1 MIQVLLILAF
11 LVVLLAIV
19 FWPVT
24 LAIGGGIGLWWFL
37 KKKRKKTTEKFSQYS
52 NTSDLAKYYEI
63 LHLNAGATIEQVKE
77 QYRRFA
83 LMYHPDKNG
92 SRKKEAEQKF
102 IAVTS
107 AYEVIM
113 NQSS

>member
-1 MIQVLLILAF
+1 MIQVLLLLGF
-11 LVVLLAIV
+11 FVVLLAIV

-24 LAIGGGIGLWWFL
+24 LAIGGGITLWWFL
-37 KKKRKKTTEKFSQYS
+37 KKKRKKTEEFSQYT

-92 SRKKEAEQKF
+92 RRKKEAEQKF
-102 IAVTS
+102 IAVTN

>member
-24 LAIGGGIGLWWFL
+24 LAIGGGIALWWFL
-37 KKKRKKTTEKFSQYS
+37 KKKRKKTEEFSQYT

>member
-24 LAIGGGIGLWWFL
+24 LAIGGGIALVWFL
-37 KKKRKKTTEKFSQYS
+37 KKKRKKTENITQYYDA
-52 NTSDLAKYYEI
+52 SDLAKYYEI

-92 SRKKEAEQKF
+92 RRKNEAEQKF

-113 NQSS
+113 NQNS